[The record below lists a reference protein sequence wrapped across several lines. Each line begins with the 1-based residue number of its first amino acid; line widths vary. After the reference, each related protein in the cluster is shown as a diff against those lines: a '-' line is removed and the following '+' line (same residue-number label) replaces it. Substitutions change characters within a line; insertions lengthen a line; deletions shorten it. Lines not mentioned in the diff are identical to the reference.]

1 MDAMSRPTTT
11 KPAARPRRD
20 VITLPAAE
28 LPTRW
33 YNVLPDLPAPLAPPR
48 SPATGQPVTP
58 DELGRIFPPQV
69 IEQEMSRER
78 FIAIPEEV
86 LDILARWRPTP
97 LVRARRL
104 EAALGTPARIYYKHE
119 GVSPTGSHK
128 PNTAVPQAYFNKQ
141 HGIRRL
147 TTETGAGQWGSALA
161 FATRM
166 FGMTCRVLHGAR
178 ELRPEAVPAHVHA
191 PVRRGGVSQPVAA
204 HRLGAGDPGE
214 RPRLPRQPG
223 HRDQRGGRGGGR
235 PPRHQLR
242 PRQRAQPRP
251 PAPDGDR
258 PGGEAA
264 ARDGGRFPG
273 LHFRVPR
280 RRLQLRRPGAPVRP
294 RDHGGRA
301 DPRDRGRAGRLPEPD
316 ARPLRVR
323 LRRHREAHADGPHVH
338 ART

>member
-11 KPAARPRRD
+11 KLAARPRGD

-33 YNVLPDLPAPLAPPR
+33 YNVLPDLPAPLAPPL

-69 IEQEMSRER
+69 IEQEISQER
-78 FIAIPEEV
+78 FIAI
-86 LDILARWRPTP
+86 WRPTP

-128 PNTAVPQAYFNKQ
+128 PNTAVPQAYFNRLN
-141 HGIRRL
+141 GIRRL

-166 FGMTCRVLHGAR
+166 FGMTCRVYMVRVSYDQKPYRRTFMRLFGAEVFPSPSPHTASGR
-178 ELRPEAVPAHVHA
+178 AILECAPESPGSLGIAISEAVEEA
-191 PVRRGGVSQPVAA
+191 R
-204 HRLGAGDPGE
+204 
-214 RPRLPRQPG
+214 
-223 HRDQRGGRGGGR
+223 R

-251 PAPDGDR
+251 PPPD
-258 PGGEAA
+258 
-264 ARDGGRFPG
+264 
-273 LHFRVPR
+273 
-280 RRLQLRRPGAPVRP
+280 
-294 RDHGGRA
+294 
-301 DPRDRGRAGRLPEPD
+301 
-316 ARPLRVR
+316 
-323 LRRHREAHADGPHVH
+323 
-338 ART
+338 